1 MKLAR
6 SVLRCALIILF
17 ATAARAGR
25 AADISGLYIGASGGV
40 AQIDTNNDLYE
51 SILQQSVAGAGTLD
65 FTSTTLHKRKAAW
78 WVNTGYMAW
87 PYVGFEASYL
97 DFGDLY
103 NQAIGTFT
111 PTGGTAETVGAATRI
126 RSQGPAL
133 GMLFRLP
140 LTENFDV
147 NFRAADYYSKTTLLN
162 ILNTKTYTTGMSTV
176 SQSSLMAGV
185 GAAYTIAG
193 HWSARIDYL
202 RVQKAGSSTKAVVYN
217 VDMAALGFAYTF

>member
-17 ATAARAGR
+17 ATATQTGR

-40 AQIDTNNDLYE
+40 AQIDTNNDLYK
-51 SILQQSVAGAGTLD
+51 SILQQSVAGAGTLE
-65 FTSTTLHKRKAAW
+65 FTSASLHKRKAAW

-87 PYVGFEASYL
+87 PYVGFDLSYL
-97 DFGDLY
+97 DFGDY
-103 NQAIGTFT
+103 YYQAIGKFT
-111 PTGGTAETVGAATRI
+111 PLTGAAETVCAATRI

-133 GMLFRLP
+133 GLLFRLP
-140 LTENFDV
+140 MTEHFDF
-147 NFRAADYYSKTTLLN
+147 NFRAADYYGKTTLLN
-162 ILNTKTYTTGMSTV
+162 ILNAKTYTTGMTTV
-176 SQSSLMAGV
+176 NQSSLMAGI

-193 HWSARIDYL
+193 HWSARLDYL
-202 RVQKAGSSTKAVVYN
+202 RVQKAGSSTKAVTYN